1 MKLLLDTQVLIW
13 ADAEPAKL
21 SPAARRAIE
30 DPGNQLMVSLASLWE
45 MQIKEALGK
54 LGLARSVKALFL
66 AQTDSLGVN
75 ALPIKA
81 DHVWQLASLPRLHGD
96 PFDRL
101 VIAQA
106 QFESLPIV
114 TADSAFREYQVEVV
128 W

>member
-75 ALPIKA
+75 ALPIKP

-114 TADSAFREYQVEVV
+114 TADSAFREYQVDVV